1 MASTTATLRKD
12 LSAPGMIAILRKQFS
27 KIEDRRRQASIRF
40 SLPDT
45 LCAAL
50 AMFQF
55 KSPSLLQFDEAYQTD
70 EVLMGNLLRL
80 YSLDKVASD
89 TQMRAILDEVK
100 PSELRPAF
108 RALHSSAQRG
118 KVLEDFAI
126 FDNRLLLSI
135 DGTGPSVVKI
145 VDRLVYATFLSSLST
160 FTVGFSGLSQT
171 SPGLSQFRICALQR
185 SGF

>member
-12 LSAPGMIAILRKQFS
+12 LSALGMIAILRKHFS
-27 KIEDRRRQASIRF
+27 KIKDRRRQASIRF

-145 VDRLVYATFLSSLST
+145 VDTTLLRSLST
-160 FTVGFSGLSQT
+160 FTVGFLGLSQT

>member
-1 MASTTATLRKD
+1 MVSTTATLRKD
-12 LSAPGMIAILRKQFS
+12 LSAPGLIAILRKQFS
-27 KIEDRRRQASIRF
+27 KIEDCRHQASIRF

-55 KSPSLLQFDEAYQTD
+55 KFPSLLQFDEACQAD
-70 EVLMGNLLRL
+70 EVLIGNLLRL
-80 YSLDKVASD
+80 YSLDEVASD
-89 TQMRAILDEVK
+89 TQMRSILDEVR

-126 FDNRLLLSI
+126 FDNQLLLSI
-135 DGTGPSVVKI
+135 DGTGLFNQDQLPTLWRKEAPFWRDVLLPPVTSDG
-145 VDRLVYATFLSSLST
+145 DRTSGSEKRAAT
-160 FTVGFSGLSQT
+160 GL
-171 SPGLSQFRICALQR
+171 
-185 SGF
+185 